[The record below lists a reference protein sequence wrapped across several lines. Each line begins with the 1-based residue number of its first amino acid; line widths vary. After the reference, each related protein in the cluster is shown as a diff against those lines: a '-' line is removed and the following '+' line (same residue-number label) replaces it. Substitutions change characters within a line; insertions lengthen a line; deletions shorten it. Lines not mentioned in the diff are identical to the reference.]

1 MKYLQ
6 CLVFHLS
13 SEVLAFQAKTVSEL
27 SGFGV
32 G

>member
-13 SEVLAFQAKTVSEL
+13 PEVLAFQADLSE
-27 SGFGV
+27 SGGFGV